1 MKERQREGRGGGR
14 EGRSESHLQS
24 PPAGVAEQELRSQ
37 HAVHLTLTDGTVGAV
52 GEPLKC
58 ARPAALHHQPACEW
72 RLPDGNDPQRG
83 GHVNHLGAA
92 GGAALTGDAPP
103 HGVPD
108 IEGGGR
114 RTSALPQYFTGGS
127 FMSAPSEVGSSGAS
141 LGETLS
147 VVEECDLEEDEEE
160 EEEEEEREEYEWKE
174 ENDEEDEMEE
184 EEDASENDDENEDG
198 NPKKKIALDESTYL

>member
-1 MKERQREGRGGGR
+1 MRGCL
-14 EGRSESHLQS
+14 GRSGSHSQS

-37 HAVHLTLTDGTVGAV
+37 HAVHLALTDGTVSVV
-52 GEPLKC
+52 GESLQC
-58 ARPAALHHQPACEW
+58 ARPATLYHQPACEW

-114 RTSALPQYFTGGS
+114 RTSALPQHFTGGS
-127 FMSAPSEVGSSGAS
+127 FMRVPSEVGSSGAS

-147 VVEECDLEEDEEE
+147 VVEECDFEDEEE
-160 EEEEEEREEYEWKE
+160 EEEEGKEEEEVEMYEYEWE
-174 ENDEEDEMEE
+174 DEREDDEMEE
-184 EEDASENDDENEDG
+184 ENESGSDDENE
-198 NPKKKIALDESTYL
+198 NSNLKKKKTALDESTYL